1 MSTTANQSRFEAGL
15 PAMSTETRGQSIKAR
30 REALGIFTHREFERA
45 TERVGVKVPRASI
58 ANAEAGEASERIVA
72 TLEAALDRL
81 EEETGQNDPDPKHV
95 TFRISGNFGVD
106 VTVEGPVAD
115 IGRLEESVA
124 KLLREM
130 KD

>member
-1 MSTTANQSRFEAGL
+1 MTTPIDRSRDTAGL
-15 PAMSTETRGQSIKAR
+15 PPMSDETRGHAIKQR
-30 REALGIFTHREFERA
+30 REGLGIFTHREFERA

-58 ANAEAGEASERIVA
+58 ANAEAGSASERILS

-81 EEETGQNDPDPKHV
+81 EEETGQNDEPDPKHV

-106 VTVEGPVAD
+106 VTVDGPITD
-115 IGRLEESVA
+115 IERLEESVA

-130 KD
+130 K

>member
-1 MSTTANQSRFEAGL
+1 MSD
-15 PAMSTETRGQSIKAR
+15 ETRGHGIKQR

-45 TERVGVKVPRASI
+45 TERVGVKVTRASI
-58 ANAEAGEASERIVA
+58 ANAEAGSASERILS

-81 EEETGQNDPDPKHV
+81 EEETGQNEPDPKHV

-106 VTVEGPVAD
+106 VTVDGPITD
-115 IGRLEESVA
+115 IERLEESVA

-130 KD
+130 K